1 MSEQPFDLI
10 TMGRIG
16 VDLYPLEAGVPLQH
30 VERFGR
36 FLGGSA
42 TNVAVA
48 AARHGRRTA
57 VVTRTGADP
66 FGTFVHEAL
75 RDLGVV
81 DRWVT
86 PVAEWPTP
94 ITFCEIFPR
103 TTSRSGSTAHPP
115 PPTCRLTPEQ
125 VDAAAV
131 ASARVLW
138 TTLTGLSQ
146 QPSLDAHRFAWR
158 ARGRLRH
165 TVIDLDWRP
174 AFWPDVE
181 AGRERALE
189 AVAASTVAVGN
200 RDECEVAVGE
210 RDPDAAAEALLALGV
225 EPGGREAG
233 PRRRAGADGRRAR
246 GGAGARG
253 RGAERPGR
261 GRRVRRGAGAR
272 AAGGLAAGAD
282 AALRQRG
289 RGDRRLAAGVL
300 DRDADDRRGRARAWG
315 GGVNAPEG
323 GGSVRAI
330 GPTAFAASLAALT
343 DVRARHPEAVAEAAL
358 VRRRRPLL
366 PDDGRLLLVAAD
378 HPARGALGVRGDGQ
392 AMASRSDLLA
402 RLRVALARPGVDGV
416 VATPDVVDDLLLLGD
431 LDDRVVIGSM
441 NRGGL
446 QGAAFEPGRPVHRVR
461 RPIPCG
467 TGLRGRQDARAHRP
481 VGRRLGAHAGGGGP
495 GGGRA
500 GRPRPGRDD
509 RAVLV
514 RAPRRPGGERPEPRG
529 RRPLGARGAGARAD
543 ERAHLAEGCR
553 WSRRWSGW
561 STPPRCRRCCWAAT
575 PPATP
580 TTPTSGGR
588 APSSLPG
595 VRGLVVGRALLY
607 PADDDVAAA
616 VDVASGI
623 VHGGAS

>member
-94 ITFCEIFPR
+94 ITFCEIFPPDDFPIWFYR
-103 TTSRSGSTAHPP
+103 TPTAPDLQ
-115 PPTCRLTPEQ
+115 LTPEQ

-225 EPGGREAG
+225 ELAVVKQG
-233 PRRRAGADGRRAR
+233 PD
-246 GGAGARG
+246 
-253 RGAERPGR
+253 
-261 GRRVRRGAGAR
+261 
-272 AAGGLAAGAD
+272 
-282 AALRQRG
+282 
-289 RGDRRLAAGVL
+289 GVL
-300 DRDADDRRGRARAWG
+300 AR
-315 GGVNAPEG
+315 
-323 GGSVRAI
+323 
-330 GPTAFAASLAALT
+330 T
-343 DVRARHPEAVAEAAL
+343 
-358 VRRRRPLL
+358 
-366 PDDGRLLLVAAD
+366 
-378 HPARGALGVRGDGQ
+378 
-392 AMASRSDLLA
+392 
-402 RLRVALARPGVDGV
+402 
-416 VATPDVVDDLLLLGD
+416 
-431 LDDRVVIGSM
+431 
-441 NRGGL
+441 
-446 QGAAFEPGRPVHRVR
+446 
-461 RPIPCG
+461 
-467 TGLRGRQDARAHRP
+467 
-481 VGRRLGAHAGGGGP
+481 
-495 GGGRA
+495 
-500 GRPRPGRDD
+500 
-509 RAVLV
+509 
-514 RAPRRPGGERPEPRG
+514 
-529 RRPLGARGAGARAD
+529 AD
-543 ERAHLAEGCR
+543 ERVVVPVHEVEVLNGLGAGDAFGGALVHGLLEGWPLER
-553 WSRRWSGW
+553 TLRFANVAGAIVASRLEC
-561 STPPRCRRCCWAAT
+561 STAM
-575 PPATP
+575 P
-580 TTPTSGGR
+580 TTAEVEHELG
-588 APSSLPG
+588 
-595 VRGLVVGRALLY
+595 
-607 PADDDVAAA
+607 VAA
-616 VDVASGI
+616 
-623 VHGGAS
+623 